1 MLVLDQENSY
11 AFSNMTIKV
20 TDNTVE
26 RDDNANEVREVPK
39 FNLLIPTV
47 QDVGT
52 TNTFELY
59 YPGDKNAYLK
69 AHGKPNPLKYG
80 FGPDLI
86 HDILELGVANVGIYT
101 VNLRGESASKANAIV
116 VMKYKVESDVPYKD
130 TEGNS
135 YYYDANGQLTT
146 SPTDA
151 TPIVRNVL
159 HVKFELAHVANCK
172 KWVDLHKQMNNLYS
186 ETPDD
191 NGYKTIPVFA
201 ILYRGASNFGN
212 NVYMSLEPKVAEYDG
227 NMYYSATVFD
237 GINTTTTSAD
247 MSLDLESGAKYD
259 TTYFMETKFNSQ
271 FTTMQMLAFEGID
284 EIYSIVNPYLYTLD
298 EFIAGTWKTPAKT
311 FAAVDIF
318 NPNEFALTLD
328 EGSLNVQIAN
338 AIQLK
343 NGSDGT
349 ETRDELF
356 EKFFKGE
363 IMQDITSVL
372 RYQMHYIPDLGYSAA
387 AKKQIIELVK
397 KRNRMTSA
405 TLMIGGTDTIM
416 SALTDHQANY
426 YDNMPNIRQIPAV
439 QSPMMYNKFIRRT
452 VTYPG
457 GYFDTMALIRHIGKY
472 GNAYQP
478 FAGAECRWTGYIEDT
493 MVYPPEV
500 VDAINS
506 LQSNRIN
513 IVMKDGESGGYLSD
527 QMMNTVLT
535 SDQTE
540 LNNAFLISS
549 MLYRLLQ
556 MVHRNHFK
564 FNEAEEVR
572 MFNEAVNDC
581 INSEFAPYSASM
593 SVEVY
598 RTGTIGRAKAKN
610 KILVTIDFKD
620 INKFTDVEIYLTDE

>member
-11 AFSNMTIKV
+11 GFSNMAIKV
-20 TDNTVE
+20 TDYTVE
-26 RDDNANEVREVPK
+26 RDDTTEEVREVPK

-47 QDVGT
+47 QDVGV
-52 TNTFELY
+52 TNTLELF
-59 YPGDKNAYLK
+59 YPGDLNVYLK
-69 AHGKPNPLKYG
+69 SHGKPNPLKYG

-86 HDILELGVANVGIYT
+86 HDILALNVPDVGIYT
-101 VNLRGESASKANAIV
+101 VNLRGESASKANAVV
-116 VMKYKVESDVPYKD
+116 VMKYKVEASVPYTD
-130 TEGNS
+130 TEGNP
-135 YYYDANGQLTT
+135 YYYDVNGQLTT

-159 HVKFELAHVANCK
+159 HVKFELAHVPNCK
-172 KWVDLHKQMNNLYS
+172 KWVDLHKQMNNMYS
-186 ETPDD
+186 ETPGDD
-191 NGYKTIPVFA
+191 GYMTIPLFA
-201 ILYRGASNFGN
+201 VLYRGASKFGN

-237 GINTTTTSAD
+237 GVNTTSTSAD
-247 MSLDLESGAKYD
+247 MSLDLDSGAKYS
-259 TTYFMETKFNSQ
+259 TSYFIETKFNNQ
-271 FTTMQMLAFEGID
+271 FKNLQMLAFENID
-284 EIYSIVNPYLYTLD
+284 ALYEVVNPYLYTLD
-298 EFIAGTWKTPAKT
+298 EFIAGTWTNPAKN

-318 NPNEFALTLD
+318 NPNEFALMVD
-328 EGSLNVQIAN
+328 EGSLNMQIAN
-338 AIQLK
+338 AIQLTE
-343 NGSDGT
+343 GSDGT

-356 EKFFKGE
+356 EKFFKGD

-372 RYQMHYIPDLGYSAA
+372 RYQVHYIPDLGYTAET
-387 AKKQIIELVK
+387 KRQIIDLVK

-405 TLMIGGTDTIM
+405 TLMIGGNDTIM

-439 QSPMMYNKFIRRT
+439 QSPMMYNQFVRRT

-457 GYFDTMALIRHIGKY
+457 GYFDTMALMRHIYKY

-500 VDAINS
+500 VDIVNS
-506 LQSNRIN
+506 LQTNRIN
-513 IVMKDGESGGYLSD
+513 VVMKDGEAGGYLSD
-527 QMMNTVLT
+527 QMMNTILT

-556 MVHRNHFK
+556 LVHRNHFK

-581 INSEFAPYSASM
+581 VNAEFAPYSASM

-620 INKFTDVEIYLTDE
+620 INKYTDIEIVLTDE

>member
-11 AFSNMTIKV
+11 GFSNMAIKV
-20 TDNTVE
+20 TDYTVE
-26 RDDNANEVREVPK
+26 RDDTTEEVREVPK

-47 QDVGT
+47 QDVGV
-52 TNTFELY
+52 TNTLELF
-59 YPGDKNAYLK
+59 YPGDLNVYLK
-69 AHGKPNPLKYG
+69 SHGKPNPLKYG

-86 HDILELGVANVGIYT
+86 HDILALNVPDVGIYT
-101 VNLRGESASKANAIV
+101 VNLRGESASKANAVV
-116 VMKYKVESDVPYKD
+116 VMKYKVEASVPYTD
-130 TEGNS
+130 TEGNP

-159 HVKFELAHVANCK
+159 HVKFELAHVPNCK
-172 KWVDLHKQMNNLYS
+172 KWVDLHKQMNNMYS
-186 ETPDD
+186 ETPGDD
-191 NGYKTIPVFA
+191 GYMTIPVFA
-201 ILYRGASNFGN
+201 VMYRGASKFGN

-237 GINTTTTSAD
+237 GVNTTSTSAD
-247 MSLDLESGAKYD
+247 MSLDLDSGAKYS
-259 TTYFMETKFNSQ
+259 TSYFIETKFNNQ
-271 FTTMQMLAFEGID
+271 FKNLQMLAFENID
-284 EIYSIVNPYLYTLD
+284 ALYEVVNPYLYTLD
-298 EFIAGTWKTPAKT
+298 EFIAGTWTNPAKN

-318 NPNEFALTLD
+318 NPNEFALMVD
-328 EGSLNVQIAN
+328 EGSLNMQIAN
-338 AIQLK
+338 AIQLTE
-343 NGSDGT
+343 GSDGT

-356 EKFFKGE
+356 EKFFKGD

-372 RYQMHYIPDLGYSAA
+372 RYQVHYIPDLGYTTET
-387 AKKQIIELVK
+387 KRQIIDLVK

-405 TLMIGGTDTIM
+405 TLMIGGNDTIM

-439 QSPMMYNKFIRRT
+439 QSPMMYNQFVRRT

-457 GYFDTMALIRHIGKY
+457 GYFDTMALMRHIYKY

-500 VDAINS
+500 VDIVNS
-506 LQSNRIN
+506 LQTNRIN
-513 IVMKDGESGGYLSD
+513 VVMKDGEAGGYLSD
-527 QMMNTVLT
+527 QMMNTILT

-556 MVHRNHFK
+556 LVHRNHFK

-581 INSEFAPYSASM
+581 VNAEFAPYSASM

-620 INKFTDVEIYLTDE
+620 INKYTDIEIVLTDE

>member
-11 AFSNMTIKV
+11 GFSNMAIKV
-20 TDNTVE
+20 TDYTVE
-26 RDDNANEVREVPK
+26 RDDTTEEVREVPK

-47 QDVGT
+47 QDVGV
-52 TNTFELY
+52 TNTLELF
-59 YPGDKNAYLK
+59 YPGDLNVYLK
-69 AHGKPNPLKYG
+69 SHGKPNPLKYG

-86 HDILELGVANVGIYT
+86 HDILALNVPDVGIYT
-101 VNLRGESASKANAIV
+101 VNLRGESASKANAVV
-116 VMKYKVESDVPYKD
+116 VMKYKVEASVPYTD
-130 TEGNS
+130 TEGNP

-159 HVKFELAHVANCK
+159 HVKFELAHVPNCK
-172 KWVDLHKQMNNLYS
+172 KWVDLHKQMNNMYS
-186 ETPDD
+186 ETPGDD
-191 NGYKTIPVFA
+191 GYMTIPVFA
-201 ILYRGASNFGN
+201 VMYRGASKFGN

-237 GINTTTTSAD
+237 GVNTTSTSAD
-247 MSLDLESGAKYD
+247 MSLDLDSGAKYG
-259 TTYFMETKFNSQ
+259 TSYFIETKFNNQ
-271 FTTMQMLAFEGID
+271 FKNLQMLAFENID
-284 EIYSIVNPYLYTLD
+284 ALYEVVNPYLYTLD
-298 EFIAGTWKTPAKT
+298 EFIAGTWTNPAKN

-318 NPNEFALTLD
+318 NPNEFALMVD
-328 EGSLNVQIAN
+328 AGSLNMQIAN
-338 AIQLK
+338 AIQLTE
-343 NGSDGT
+343 GSDGT
-349 ETRDELF
+349 ENRDELF
-356 EKFFKGE
+356 KKFFAGE

-372 RYQMHYIPDLGYSAA
+372 RYQVHYIPDLGYTTET
-387 AKKQIIELVK
+387 KRQIIDLVK

-405 TLMIGGTDTIM
+405 TLMIGGNDTIM

-439 QSPMMYNKFIRRT
+439 QSPMMYNQFVRRT

-457 GYFDTMALIRHIGKY
+457 GYFDTMALIRHIYKY

-500 VDAINS
+500 VDIVNS
-506 LQSNRIN
+506 LQTNRIN
-513 IVMKDGESGGYLSD
+513 VVMKDGEAGGYLSD

-556 MVHRNHFK
+556 LVHRNHFK

-581 INSEFAPYSASM
+581 VNAEFAPYSASM

-620 INKFTDVEIYLTDE
+620 INKYTDIEIVLTDE

>member
-11 AFSNMTIKV
+11 AFSNMAIKV
-20 TDNTVE
+20 TDYTVE
-26 RDDNANEVREVPK
+26 RDDTTEEVREVPK

-47 QDVGT
+47 QDVGV
-52 TNTFELY
+52 TNTLELF
-59 YPGDKNAYLK
+59 YPGDLNVYLK
-69 AHGKPNPLKYG
+69 SHGKPNPLKYG

-86 HDILELGVANVGIYT
+86 HDILALNVPDVGIYT
-101 VNLRGESASKANAIV
+101 VNLRGESASKANAVV
-116 VMKYKVESDVPYKD
+116 VMKYKVEPNVPYTD
-130 TEGNS
+130 TEGNP

-159 HVKFELAHVANCK
+159 HVKFELAHVPNCK
-172 KWVDLHKQMNNLYS
+172 KWVDLHKQMNNMYS
-186 ETPDD
+186 ETPGDD
-191 NGYKTIPVFA
+191 GYMTIPVFA
-201 ILYRGASNFGN
+201 VMYRGASKFGN

-237 GINTTTTSAD
+237 GVNTTSTSAD
-247 MSLDLESGAKYD
+247 MSLDLDSGAKYS
-259 TTYFMETKFNSQ
+259 TSYFIETKFNNQ
-271 FTTMQMLAFEGID
+271 FKNLQMLAFENID
-284 EIYSIVNPYLYTLD
+284 ALYEVVNPYLYTLD
-298 EFIAGTWKTPAKT
+298 EFIAGTWTNPAKN

-318 NPNEFALTLD
+318 NPNEFALMVD
-328 EGSLNVQIAN
+328 EGSLNMQIAN
-338 AIQLK
+338 AIQLTE
-343 NGSDGT
+343 GSDGA

-356 EKFFKGE
+356 EKFFKGD

-372 RYQMHYIPDLGYSAA
+372 RYQVHYIPDLGYTAET
-387 AKKQIIELVK
+387 KRQIIDLVK

-405 TLMIGGTDTIM
+405 TLMIGGNDTIM

-439 QSPMMYNKFIRRT
+439 QSPMMYNQFVRRT

-457 GYFDTMALIRHIGKY
+457 GYFDTMALMRHIYKY

-500 VDAINS
+500 VDIVNS
-506 LQSNRIN
+506 LQTNRIN
-513 IVMKDGESGGYLSD
+513 VVMKDGEAGGYLSD
-527 QMMNTVLT
+527 QMMNTILT

-556 MVHRNHFK
+556 LVHRNHFK

-581 INSEFAPYSASM
+581 VNAEFAPYSASM

-620 INKFTDVEIYLTDE
+620 INKYTDIEIVLTDE

>member
-11 AFSNMTIKV
+11 SFSNMAIKV
-20 TDNTVE
+20 TDYTVE
-26 RDDNANEVREVPK
+26 RDDTTEEVREVPK

-47 QDVGT
+47 QDVGV
-52 TNTFELY
+52 TNTLELF
-59 YPGDKNAYLK
+59 YPGDLNVYLK
-69 AHGKPNPLKYG
+69 SHGKPNPLKYG

-86 HDILELGVANVGIYT
+86 HDILALNVPDVGIYT
-101 VNLRGESASKANAIV
+101 VNLRGESASKANAVV
-116 VMKYKVESDVPYKD
+116 VMKYKVEASVPYTD
-130 TEGNS
+130 TEGNP
-135 YYYDANGQLTT
+135 YYYDVNGQLTT

-159 HVKFELAHVANCK
+159 HVKFELAHVPNCK
-172 KWVDLHKQMNNLYS
+172 KWVDLHKQMNNMYS
-186 ETPDD
+186 ETPGDD
-191 NGYKTIPVFA
+191 GYMTIPLFA
-201 ILYRGASNFGN
+201 VLYRGASKFGN

-237 GINTTTTSAD
+237 GVNTTSTSAD
-247 MSLDLESGAKYD
+247 MSLDLDSGAKYS
-259 TTYFMETKFNSQ
+259 TSYFIETKFNNQ
-271 FTTMQMLAFEGID
+271 FKNLQMLAFENID
-284 EIYSIVNPYLYTLD
+284 ALYEVVNPYLYTLD
-298 EFIAGTWKTPAKT
+298 EFIAGTWTNPAKN

-318 NPNEFALTLD
+318 NPNEFALMVD
-328 EGSLNVQIAN
+328 EGSLNMQIAN
-338 AIQLK
+338 AIQLTE
-343 NGSDGT
+343 GSDGT

-356 EKFFKGE
+356 EKFFKGD

-372 RYQMHYIPDLGYSAA
+372 RYQVHYIPDLGYTAET
-387 AKKQIIELVK
+387 KRQIIDLVK

-405 TLMIGGTDTIM
+405 TLMIGGNDTIM

-439 QSPMMYNKFIRRT
+439 QSPMMYNQFVRRT

-457 GYFDTMALIRHIGKY
+457 GYFDTMALMRHIYKY

-500 VDAINS
+500 VDIVNS
-506 LQSNRIN
+506 LQTNRIN
-513 IVMKDGESGGYLSD
+513 VVMKDGEAGGYLSD

-556 MVHRNHFK
+556 LVHRNHFK

-581 INSEFAPYSASM
+581 VNAEFAPYSASM

-620 INKFTDVEIYLTDE
+620 INKYTDIEIVLTDE